1 VTPWFFQNLGGE
13 SCLVAL
19 VSRARFEPVT
29 HGLKDKVTIITGAAQ
44 GIGAA
49 FALRFAE
56 EGARVV
62 IGDILDGKG
71 VAEAIEKSGGEA
83 IFVKTDV
90 TKQNECDALARA
102 ASDRFRSID
111 ILVNNAAVFGE
122 LVTGPFMEI
131 SDEEWRRVMDTNAG
145 GPFRCTK
152 AVFPYMKDKGG
163 KIVNVCSAIIF
174 EGMPGFPHY
183 VASKGAVMAF
193 TRCMAREL
201 GVFSINVN
209 AIAPG
214 FTHSAAGDKVGQK
227 TTIDVSIE
235 DIQMPMRSLKRKTYP
250 EDLVGTAVFLASE
263 DSRNITGQLIVVD
276 CGLSFH

>member
-1 VTPWFFQNLGGE
+1 M
-13 SCLVAL
+13 
-19 VSRARFEPVT
+19 R
-29 HGLKDKVTIITGAAQ
+29 LKDKVTIITGAAQ
-44 GIGAA
+44 GIGAT
-49 FALRFAE
+49 FAVGFAE
-56 EGARVV
+56 EGARIV
-62 IGDILDGKG
+62 IADILDGNA

-90 TKQNECDALARA
+90 TKQKECDGLARA
-102 ASDRFRSID
+102 ASDRFGSID
-111 ILVNNAAVFGE
+111 ILINNAAIFGD

-145 GPFRCTK
+145 GPFRCIK

-163 KIVNVCSAIIF
+163 KIVNVASAIIF

-183 VASKGAVMAF
+183 VASKGALMAF

-201 GVFSINVN
+201 GVFNINVN

-214 FTHSAAGDKVGQK
+214 FTHSAGGDKLAQK
-227 TTIDVSIE
+227 MMIDVSLE
-235 DIQMPMRSLKRKTYP
+235 EIQMPMRSLKRTTYP

-263 DSRNITGQLIVVD
+263 ESRNITGQLIVVD
-276 CGLSFH
+276 CGLVFH